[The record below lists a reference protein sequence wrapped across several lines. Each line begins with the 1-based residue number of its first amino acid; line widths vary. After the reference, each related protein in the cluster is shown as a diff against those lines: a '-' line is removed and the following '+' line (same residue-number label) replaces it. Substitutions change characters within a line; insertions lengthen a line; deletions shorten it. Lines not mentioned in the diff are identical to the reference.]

1 MLYKRSGLYDIMS
14 GGSGCTT
21 GLGRKLV
28 SYCVFYSAIVI
39 KMSDDGEILGDIFTY
54 LVLC

>member
-1 MLYKRSGLYDIMS
+1 MS

-28 SYCVFYSAIVI
+28 SYCVFYSAIAI
-39 KMSDDGEILGDIFTY
+39 KMSDDGETLGDIPTHPA
-54 LVLC
+54 LC